1 MIKNYLKIAY
11 RNLLKNK
18 TFSLI
23 NIVGLTVAMTAGLLI
38 LQYVRFELSY
48 DTYQDQHETLYR
60 VQTDYY
66 QQGKLQTQNAFTVP
80 ALAPTLAA
88 EIPEVQDYFR
98 LTSWADNYTILLDS
112 DSPAQRSFKEGN
124 AIFADPAFVPL
135 FSLDV
140 LTTAADSLLQQPNRL
155 IISESTAQRY
165 FGESWQSAN
174 LAGQMVVVYTSNRDQ
189 ATSFLIEGVYSDM
202 PKNSHLAYDLVFS
215 HASLP
220 NFLPQ
225 EIPEEQRLGMFE
237 NSWGPTAWYTY
248 LQLNETTQPKTVA
261 QKITEL
267 VAERNPQEN
276 SSEVFILQPIQDIHL
291 YSQLANEPSTNGNAN
306 WVYILIGVAVLI
318 LVVTWVNYLNFTAAH
333 TLNRLKEISVR
344 KIIGARRKELLLQFL
359 CEGALTNMLAL
370 ALALTLTQ
378 LITPYFQQVAGVSF
392 IPNWGWGELAVLSA
406 VFLVVLLISYYLI
419 SSTAGYQLNL
429 GNMPYG
435 KVGKKL
441 TFNRYLV
448 AFQFA
453 VSLFLASATLII
465 YQQVRYM
472 QQQDL
477 GIDTQEV
484 LVIERPNVIDQEV
497 NFLQTV
503 ASLRNALESQVSVE
517 AVSAV
522 SMVPSSAQSLTRD
535 MHRIGQSEEVPVS
548 LKEVLVDQ
556 QYLPIMDIDL
566 IAGFNFSETA
576 ENNRNKVIINEAAL
590 ESLGFEDTQSALGS
604 QLGMYTFSG
613 LSEYEVVGVTENFHQ
628 QSLQHAYQPLGF
640 FYEMYSGDYLVKV
653 NSSQNVSQTLA
664 QIQAEWAELFPGNPF
679 QYYFLDQRFAQQY
692 QADRQ
697 FRQLLTWFSVI
708 ALIIASLGLFGLSL
722 YHALLRTREVGIRKV
737 LGASI
742 GQVVVLLSQDFVKLV
757 VIGGIIALPLLYWAM
772 QQWLQQYAFR
782 INLSW
787 WLWALPFLLIIVL
800 STVVVGFQT
809 IRAALAN
816 PVDSLRSE

>member
-1 MIKNYLKIAY
+1 MLKNYLKIAY
-11 RNLLKNK
+11 RNLLKNR

-23 NIVGLTVAMTAGLLI
+23 NILGLTVAMTAGLLI

-48 DTYQDQHETLYR
+48 DTFQDQHETLYR
-60 VQTDYY
+60 IQADFY
-66 QQGKLQTQNAFTVP
+66 QQGELQTQNAFTVP

-98 LTSWADNYTILLDS
+98 LTSWADNYTILLNS
-112 DSPAQRSFKEGN
+112 DSPLQRSFKERNG
-124 AIFADPAFVPL
+124 IFADPAFVPL
-135 FSLDV
+135 FSFDL
-140 LTTAADSLLQQPNRL
+140 LTASSDSLLQHPNRL

-165 FGESWQSAN
+165 FGEQWQSARPV
-174 LAGQMVVVYTSNRDQ
+174 GQTVVVYTSNRDQ
-189 ATSFLIEGVYSDM
+189 ATSFMIEGVYQDM
-202 PKNSHLAYDLVFS
+202 PKNSHLSYDLIFS

-225 EIPEEQRLGMFE
+225 EIPEEQRLSMFE

-248 LQLNETTQPKTVA
+248 LQLNETAQPETVA

-276 SSEVFILQPIQDIHL
+276 SSEIFTLQPIQDIHL
-291 YSQLANEPSTNGNAN
+291 HSQLANEPSANGNAN
-306 WVYILIGVAVLI
+306 WVYILIGVAALI
-318 LVVTWVNYLNFTAAH
+318 LVVAWVNYLNFTAAY

-344 KIIGARRKELLLQFL
+344 RIIGARQKELLLQFL
-359 CEGALTNMLAL
+359 CEGAFTNLLAL

-378 LITPYFQQVAGVSF
+378 LITPYFQEVAGVAF
-392 IPNWGWGELAVLSA
+392 ITNWGWGELAILSSVL
-406 VFLVVLLISYYLI
+406 LVVLLISYYLI

-429 GNMPYG
+429 GNMSFS
-435 KVGKKL
+435 KAGKKL

-448 AFQFA
+448 VFQFA

-465 YQQVRYM
+465 YQQVHYM

-484 LVIERPNVIDQEV
+484 LVIERPNVIDREV

-503 ASLRNALESQVSVE
+503 ASLRNALENQVSVE

-522 SMVPSSAQSLTRD
+522 SMVPGSAQSLTRD
-535 MHRIGQSEEVPVS
+535 MHRIGRSEEVPVS
-548 LKEVLVDQ
+548 IKEVLVDQ
-556 QYLPIMDIDL
+556 EYLPIMDIDL
-566 IAGFNFSETA
+566 IAGSNFSETA

-590 ESLGFEDTQSALGS
+590 KNLGFKDAQSALGS

-613 LSEYEVVGVTENFHQ
+613 LSEYEIIGVIENFHQ

-653 NSSQNVSQTLA
+653 NSSQDMAQTLA
-664 QIQAEWAELFPGNPF
+664 QIQSEWAELFPGNPF

-697 FRQLLTWFSVI
+697 FRQLLTWFSVV
-708 ALIIASLGLFGLSL
+708 ALVIASLGLFGLSM

-737 LGASI
+737 LGASV
-742 GQVVVLLSQDFVKLV
+742 GQVVVLLSQNFVKLV
-757 VIGGIIALPLLYWAM
+757 VIGGIVALPLLYWAM
-772 QQWLQQYAFR
+772 QHWLQQYAFR
-782 INLSW
+782 IDLSW
-787 WLWALPFLLIIVL
+787 WFWALPFLLIIVV

-816 PVDSLRSE
+816 PVDSLRNE